1 MSKMDM
7 ARGMSMDSGR
17 EREKERQIPGKE
29 LSDAEILEM
38 RLTLLQQQDMEKL
51 KSNAEL
57 MKTLRDLHALIK
69 DATLSEKQSASEVRS
84 YPAEVI
90 NKGTARV
97 EQAVQQC
104 VAASQQANQTY
115 SAATQLVS
123 MVEKQI
129 LWWGAWVLFASV
141 LSPTVI
147 AVLLLWLMSH

>member
-1 MSKMDM
+1 MSKFDM
-7 ARGMSMDSGR
+7 ARGMSMDS
-17 EREKERQIPGKE
+17 REKEREREIPGKE

-57 MKTLRDLHALIK
+57 MKTLRDLHGLIK
-69 DATLSEKQSASEVRS
+69 DATLSVKQSANEVKS

-104 VAASQQANQTY
+104 VAASQQASQTY
-115 SAATQLVS
+115 GAATQLVS

-129 LWWGAWVLFASV
+129 LWWGAWVLFASM
-141 LSPTVI
+141 LSPTVT
-147 AVLLLWLMSH
+147 AVILLWLMRR